1 MDRIQFMQSI
11 VRTDDRS
18 MKDDIIDFFDQ
29 EMLLYEL
36 VGSIKHTASVID
48 YEPKKIS
55 FQIDCNKQD
64 IRRLTSILSSIERV
78 VEYDKP
84 LGVDFSITSD
94 KSIKIHI
101 RSI

>member
-11 VRTDDRS
+11 VREDRS
-18 MKDDIIDFFDQ
+18 MKDDIVDFFDH

-36 VGSIKHTASVID
+36 VGSIKNTSTIID

-55 FQIDCNKQD
+55 FQIDGNKYD
-64 IRRLTSILSSIERV
+64 ISRLSNQLAFVNKV

-84 LGVDFSITSD
+84 LGVDFSIISD
-94 KSIKIHI
+94 
-101 RSI
+101 RSLQIDITTL